1 MAQIQTPRMNQGDLR
16 SVIRAFIANTIPKN
30 RSHEI
35 RVNVRMLDTRDNTA
49 KEKIGKFPKTS
60 APFDCNFTLFL
71 FEFFLNEFHRIY
83 KVYRIC
89 KICRIL
95 VLII

>member
-1 MAQIQTPRMNQGDLR
+1 MAQIQTPRMNHGDLR

-49 KEKIGKFPKTS
+49 KEKIGTFPKTS
-60 APFDCNFTLFL
+60 APFDFNFRLF
-71 FEFFLNEFHRIY
+71 FINKSADCPPNYHKTAIMFP
-83 KVYRIC
+83 
-89 KICRIL
+89 KITE
-95 VLII
+95 